1 MVVIPTLVNEM
12 EALEEVLLPDA
23 DVVKLE
29 AVVDVEVEAAAE
41 VDGMKVGCVTDI
53 FKWVFFVL
61 DDGAPRH
68 GNSDRVEQR
77 YEGWLI
83 LNDCLSVA

>member
-12 EALEEVLLPDA
+12 EALEEVLPDA

-53 FKWVFFVL
+53 FK
-61 DDGAPRH
+61 
-68 GNSDRVEQR
+68 
-77 YEGWLI
+77 
-83 LNDCLSVA
+83 